1 MQIVN
6 ERVVLFDYVLRD
18 ESGQTLDSS
27 DGREPLAYL
36 HGSGMIIPGLER
48 EMEGKKAG
56 DEFVVQVIPEDAY
69 GIRDEALLQEV
80 PRSQFADADDIEVG
94 MQFEIDAEEGPS
106 IITVVNVEE
115 DTITVDGNH
124 QLAGMNLTFS
134 IVIRDVREASEEELE
149 HGHAHGPGGSHH

>member
-106 IITVVNVEE
+106 IITVVNVDE